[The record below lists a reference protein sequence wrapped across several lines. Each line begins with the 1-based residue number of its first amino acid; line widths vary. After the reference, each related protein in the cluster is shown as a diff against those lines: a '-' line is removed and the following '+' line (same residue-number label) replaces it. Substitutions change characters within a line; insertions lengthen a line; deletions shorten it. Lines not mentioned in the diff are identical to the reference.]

1 MFDPSL
7 PQAGTEIDAV
17 QMRSQ
22 LNGLKALIDA
32 IVTLTAAQI
41 DGVNTVNPGDPASV
55 IVSVIGNTL
64 HFTFDIPRGQ
74 EGLPG
79 SNGSD
84 GAQGVPGIQGQQGA
98 QGPPFA
104 QAVVDAVTTLNPGD
118 PATVTVSFDGV
129 NVHFSYGIPRG
140 TNGSNGSNGSDG
152 AQGPQGPPFAQA
164 VIDSVNTLPP
174 GTPATVGVSFDGSN
188 VHFVFSIPEGASGGE
203 GPQGDQG
210 PPGEV
215 TNAALAGAI
224 SSTSSNSNAVTTL
237 DTPFVNDPP
246 TLADMEVMRVKMN
259 ELITALRR

>member
-1 MFDPSL
+1 MFDPTL

-41 DGVNTVNPGDPASV
+41 DGVSTVNPGDPASV
-55 IVSVIGNTL
+55 GLTVIGNTL
-64 HFTFDIPRGQ
+64 HFTYGIPRGQ
-74 EGLPG
+74 EGQAG

-104 QAVVDAVTTLNPGD
+104 NAVVDSVTTLNPGD

-140 TNGSNGSNGSDG
+140 TNGNNGSDG
-152 AQGPQGPPFAQA
+152 AQGP
-164 VIDSVNTLPP
+164 
-174 GTPATVGVSFDGSN
+174 
-188 VHFVFSIPEGASGGE
+188 
-203 GPQGDQG
+203 
-210 PPGEV
+210 PGEV
-215 TNAALAGAI
+215 TNVALAGAI
-224 SSTSSNSNAVTTL
+224 NGTSSNSNAVTTL
-237 DTPFVNDPP
+237 DTPFLNDPP
-246 TLADMEVMRVKMN
+246 TLADMEVVRVKMN
-259 ELITALRR
+259 ELILALRR

>member
-1 MFDPSL
+1 MFDPTL

-41 DGVNTVNPGDPASV
+41 DGVSTVNPGDPASV
-55 IVSVIGNTL
+55 GLTVIGNTL
-64 HFTFDIPRGQ
+64 HFTFGIPRGQ
-74 EGLPG
+74 EGQAG

-104 QAVVDAVTTLNPGD
+104 NAVVDSVTTLNPGD

-140 TNGSNGSNGSDG
+140 TNGNNGSDG
-152 AQGPQGPPFAQA
+152 AQGP
-164 VIDSVNTLPP
+164 
-174 GTPATVGVSFDGSN
+174 
-188 VHFVFSIPEGASGGE
+188 
-203 GPQGDQG
+203 
-210 PPGEV
+210 PGEV
-215 TNAALAGAI
+215 TNVALAGAI
-224 SSTSSNSNAVTTL
+224 NGTSSNSNAVTTL
-237 DTPFVNDPP
+237 DTPFLNDPP
-246 TLADMEVMRVKMN
+246 TLADMEVVRVKMN
-259 ELITALRR
+259 ELILALRR